1 MSVIKILLAD
11 DHGVTRV
18 VDPRRLA
25 PGATARIEALPNA
38 RYILVDA
45 ETGKA
50 PLDMV
55 VRRHGDDLWI
65 GADGDAS
72 PSIQIADYYGSGGS
86 LLAEGADGQ
95 YYSYDGASIGV
106 STLAD
111 DAVAT
116 LALPGAVAPEAA
128 AGNAAGGPDWTPL
141 GIGALGLA
149 AVAAGVAVASAG
161 SSNSLRSIPGDAAA
175 RDGMAGA
182 PVIRH
187 LLADAE
193 GGGRIES
200 AGMTNDPRPSLV
212 GTGNTPGDAILVYV
226 DGSLAGA
233 TTVAPDGSWSF
244 PIPAEQPLTAG
255 AHSLSAIEVGENGKG
270 GPVSDPFAVV
280 IGPATPSRPLFD
292 WVIDDVEPGIGIVNR
307 GEATND
313 ATPTL
318 KGRGEIGTVVLAYD
332 NGATEPIGSTTIDA
346 SGTWSIALTAPL
358 ADGDH
363 TFSVVSVNRLGNS
376 SAPSRDY
383 LVTIDT
389 TPPPQPVI
397 EAVHDDVGPVTG
409 LVPDHGLTDD
419 TTPTLSGKA
428 EAGAIVVVRD
438 GRDVIGSSVADG
450 QGKWSF
456 TPGSALAEAEHVFTV
471 IAWDAAGNS
480 SVPSESHTIR
490 IDGSGPG
497 TVVIERVIDDVEPY
511 TGYVPSGG
519 FTNDARPAMEGIAKP
534 HARVTIRDGN
544 AVLGSTD
551 ADEKGNW
558 RFVPDAGHRL
568 AEGPHTLQAQS
579 TDRLGQ
585 QSEPSAPYYLVVDT
599 VPPGQPTIDLVYDD
613 VGKQQGA
620 LASHDYTDDAM
631 PTLHGRAEVGA
642 QVEVYDGAG
651 LIGTAIANRGGRW
664 SFTPSRP
671 LAEGAHE
678 LTVKARDDAGN
689 LSVASDAFVVN
700 VDTTGWHKPPPPAIL
715 EVIDDVGQETGPLK
729 PYERT
734 DDAQPVIKGSASP
747 HGVVFVFDNVLGV
760 TLELGST
767 RADANGN
774 WQFEPA
780 PPLAPLVDGD
790 HRLQVIVRDS
800 SGSISEASEAFP
812 FTVLVGGVASAAAI
826 TGVLAAKLPGNGNV
840 PHQGAM
846 ADQNPT
852 VMGTARPGSVVHV
865 YLDGNEF
872 GRVTADETGRWW
884 LRSDSALAHG
894 EHRFTVAAE
903 NGDGT
908 LGVRTGE
915 FLVDIDIVAPLP
927 STGMA
932 LCDNV
937 GPGRGAIT
945 DGGKTD
951 DATPVY
957 SGHAEPGALVTILDQ
972 DEVLGH
978 TRVQADGTWTF
989 RPLSPLAEGA
999 HSLSNVVSDE
1009 VGNLSP
1015 RSEAIAFTVDMS
1027 VPANP
1032 GKPGM
1037 VVIYHVLTDQGV
1049 LQPGQSTNDA
1059 TPEILGRATPDSL
1072 VRVYVDNQL
1081 YGSVQADADGNWHL
1095 VSSDPLSDGPH
1106 QFDARSGSGKPSLP
1120 FEVVIDTVPPEVVST
1135 SELMGA
1141 GDGRYRIEPG
1151 GSTYNTI
1158 VIFQGT
1164 AEPESIVTVYDHER
1178 EIGSTTV
1185 DRKGYWNFAP
1195 LGPYALGEHSLT
1207 TVVTD
1212 RAGNHSKLG
1221 ASTEFTVKE
1230 PPGMIG
1236 ALIDSVESD
1245 RGELRD
1251 GDWASGVVT
1260 LKGWSSSDWITIY
1273 SRGTYVFE
1281 ENQRWKEAG
1290 EYKVERDADGRFA
1303 LEINTSRFYDI
1314 AYVPEPKLIKAEVS
1328 DGPGAGSDVIQGF
1341 KLRISRYAPAGSTD
1355 EKLADNVGE
1364 TRGWISPDG
1373 VTDDPM
1379 PVYSGHAFGS
1389 YTLPGLLVT
1398 IYDGDQEIGHT
1409 RVDENYKWTFRP
1421 SEPLADGSHSFWT
1434 VVSDPTGLASKP
1446 SAAFDFKVDT
1456 RGFGGSGGGF
1466 DKVLAIHQVIDHEG
1480 VIVGGL
1486 QPGQPTDDRNPEI
1499 VGLAR
1504 ADALVTIRV
1513 DGKAVG
1519 SARADAEGH
1528 WSLLLPVALS
1538 EGRHNITA
1546 SATDANGIRQDTAP
1560 FEVNVDLTPPGRPT
1574 IESALDDVGPHQRP
1588 SASGSRVDDKTP
1600 GFTGRAE
1607 AGSLVIVRDGDTV
1620 LGSTLADAAG
1630 KWTFTSVVRLFDG
1643 EHVFTAVA
1651 QDAAGHLGEP
1661 SDGFRL
1667 TIDTEAP
1674 QPPVITMVI
1683 DDVGSLV
1690 GNIIESGVTDDTK
1703 PMFGGVSEPFA
1714 IVTLQALID
1723 GQRIVLGS
1731 ARADAHGVWS
1741 VVPDDDM
1748 DSGVYEV
1755 SATAADIAGNV
1766 SEPSEP
1772 CMLRIDTSLPR
1783 EPLIIDVIDDVGA
1796 EIGPLNRDG
1805 SSVTDD
1811 ARPLVKGIADA
1822 DALVYLYDKVGTM
1835 AVRIGSTR
1843 ADAHGDWRFEPAG
1856 DLLDGRHEITAR
1868 VVGVTGVLGNPSE
1881 PFRFTVDTAA
1891 PPTPV
1896 EPAITAIHDDAQH
1909 IVEPNGAT
1917 DAVRPHIVGTAAA
1930 GYLVYLYENAQDL
1943 IGSVRAD
1950 GQGRWSYV
1958 PDHDL
1963 DEGVHAFSVI
1973 AEGPNGEMLG
1983 PSNIYVIEIEDAWYR
1998 LDTLFDPPLTDD
2010 AATEAAMH
2018 ATARDVPPDR
2028 HVADAA
2034 SAAHEA
2040 PALAVEPAKSAQRHG
2055 EDVPDVDRTG
2065 SQAPAE
2071 AFRPAMQVSPHEH
2084 EVAAGGEPAWLAAS
2098 CQADRMDGLKLSLSD
2113 LLQDG
2118 APDLFPADGSLEKT
2132 AASTDAGAPDLP
2144 GLKGDISDARTSSD
2158 AAPAGVAHLAY
2169 GDGMPLMDWSVSHG
2183 IDVHS
2188 T

>member
-1 MSVIKILLAD
+1 MSVIKILLVD
-11 DHGVTRV
+11 DQGVTRV

-128 AGNAAGGPDWTPL
+128 AGNAAGGPDWTPV
-141 GIGALGLA
+141 GVGALGLAAVA

-175 RDGMAGA
+175 RDGIAGA

-226 DGSLAGA
+226 DDSLVGA

-244 PIPAEQPLTAG
+244 PIPAEQQLTAG
-255 AHSLSAIEVGENGKG
+255 AHSLSAIEVGENSKG
-270 GPVSDPFAVV
+270 GPVSDAFAVV
-280 IGPATPSRPLFD
+280 IGPAMPSRPLFD
-292 WVIDDVEPGIGIVNR
+292 WVIDDVEPGIGIVNP

-490 IDGSGPG
+490 IDVAGPG
-497 TVVIERVIDDVEPY
+497 AVVIERVIDNVEPY

-544 AVLGSTD
+544 TVLGSTD

-579 TDRLGQ
+579 TDPLGQ
-585 QSEPSAPYYLVVDT
+585 QSEPSAPYDLVVDT

-642 QVEVYDGAG
+642 QVEVYDGG
-651 LIGTAIANRGGRW
+651 VLIGTAIANRGGRW

-700 VDTTGWHKPPPPAIL
+700 VDTTGSHQPPPPAIL

-747 HGVVFVFDNVLGV
+747 HGVVFVLDNVLGV

-780 PPLAPLVDGD
+780 PPQAPLVDGD

-800 SGSISEASEAFP
+800 SGSVSEASEAFP

-894 EHRFTVAAE
+894 EHRFTAAAE

-932 LCDNV
+932 LRDNV
-937 GPGRGAIT
+937 GPARGAIA

-957 SGHAEPGALVTILDQ
+957 SGRAEPGALVTILDQ
-972 DEVLGH
+972 DEVLGQ

-1027 VPANP
+1027 VPDNP

-1049 LQPGQSTNDA
+1049 LQPGQATNDV
-1059 TPEILGRATPDSL
+1059 TPEIVGRATADSL

-1095 VSSDPLSDGPH
+1095 VSSEPLSDGPH

-1135 SELMGA
+1135 SNLIAASGEQ
-1141 GDGRYRIEPG
+1141 YYIKPG
-1151 GSTYNTI
+1151 GSTYNTL
-1158 VIFQGT
+1158 VIFKGK

-1185 DRKGYWNFAP
+1185 DRYGAWSFVP
-1195 LGPYALGEHSLT
+1195 SGPYALGEHSLT

-1221 ASTEFTVKE
+1221 VPTEFTVKE
-1230 PPGMIG
+1230 PPGMAG
-1236 ALIDSVESD
+1236 VLIDSAESD
-1245 RGELRD
+1245 RGELHD
-1251 GDWASGVVT
+1251 GDWVTGVVT
-1260 LKGWSSSDWITIY
+1260 FKGWSSSDWITLY
-1273 SRGTYVFE
+1273 WRGTYAFE
-1281 ENQRWKEAG
+1281 DNRTWRQIDVLH
-1290 EYKVERDADGRFA
+1290 KVDRDADGRFE
-1303 LEINTSRFYDI
+1303 LSINTDPYFTMPYG
-1314 AYVPEPKLIKAEVS
+1314 EPKIFKAVVS
-1328 DGPGAGSDVIQGF
+1328 DGTGSKGVVDQGF
-1341 KLRISRYAPAGSTD
+1341 ELRISKFAPNASKN

-1364 TRGWISPDG
+1364 TRGRIGVDG

-1379 PVYSGHAFGS
+1379 PVYSGVVDGFSAGPERF
-1389 YTLPGLLVT
+1389 VT
-1398 IYDGDQEIGHT
+1398 IYDGDQAIGHT
-1409 RVDENYKWTFRP
+1409 RVDENNKWTFRP
-1421 SEPLADGSHSFWT
+1421 SEPLADGAHSFWT
-1434 VVSDPTGLASKP
+1434 VVSDAAGLSSKP

-1456 RGFGGSGGGF
+1456 RGFGVGGGGGGGGF
-1466 DKVLAIHQVIDHEG
+1466 NKALAIHQVIDHEG

-1486 QPGQPTDDRNPEI
+1486 QPGQSTDDRNPEI
-1499 VGLAR
+1499 VGVAR
-1504 ADALVTIRV
+1504 ANALVTIRV

-1528 WSLLLPVALS
+1528 WSLFLPLALS
-1538 EGRHNITA
+1538 EGRHSITA

-1574 IESALDDVGPHQRP
+1574 IETALDDVGPYQRP
-1588 SASGSRVDDKTP
+1588 SASGSRIDDKTP

-1643 EHVFTAVA
+1643 EHVFTVVA
-1651 QDAAGHLGEP
+1651 QDAAGHLSEP
-1661 SDGFRL
+1661 SDDFRL

-1766 SEPSEP
+1766 SEPYEP
-1772 CMLRIDTSLPR
+1772 CMLRIDTGLPR

-1856 DLLDGRHEITAR
+1856 DLLDGGHEITAR
-1868 VVGVTGVLGNPSE
+1868 VVGVTGVLSNPSE
-1881 PFRFTVDTAA
+1881 PFRFTVDTTA
-1891 PPTPV
+1891 PPTPA
-1896 EPAITAIHDDAQH
+1896 EPAITAIQDDAQH

-1930 GYLVYLYENAQDL
+1930 GYLVYVYENAQDL

-1963 DEGVHAFSVI
+1963 DEGVHAFSVN

-1983 PSNIYVIEIEDAWYR
+1983 PSNVYVIEIEDALYR
-1998 LDTLFDPPLTDD
+1998 LDTLFDRPLTDD

-2055 EDVPDVDRTG
+2055 EDVPGVDRTG

-2071 AFRPAMQVSPHEH
+2071 AFRPAMQASPHEH
-2084 EVAAGGEPAWLAAS
+2084 EVAAS

-2118 APDLFPADGSLEKT
+2118 APDLFPANGSPEKA

-2144 GLKGDISDARTSSD
+2144 GLTGDISDTRTSSD

-2169 GDGMPLMDWSVSHG
+2169 GDGMPLLDWSVSHG
-2183 IDVHS
+2183 IDIHS